1 MKKVSL
7 GAILALIFVVS
18 CSDETTVY
26 KDQLQDD
33 VSTEENAAKLEAS
46 ISFDEAGVLDIL
58 EEAELSGKSSKAIE
72 QAGDY
77 PLTLVAQISAPSYSG
92 AENLGAT
99 HIDMDGDYAYV
110 SYNTAGAGY
119 AGGH

>member
-1 MKKVSL
+1 MKKISL
-7 GAILALIFVVS
+7 GAILALIFAVS

-33 VSTEENAAKLEAS
+33 LSIEENEAKLESS
-46 ISFDEAGVLDIL
+46 ISFDNAGVLDIL
-58 EEAELSGKSSKAIE
+58 EEQEISGKSSKANE

-99 HIDMDGDYAYV
+99 HIDIDG
-110 SYNTAGAGY
+110 
-119 AGGH
+119 